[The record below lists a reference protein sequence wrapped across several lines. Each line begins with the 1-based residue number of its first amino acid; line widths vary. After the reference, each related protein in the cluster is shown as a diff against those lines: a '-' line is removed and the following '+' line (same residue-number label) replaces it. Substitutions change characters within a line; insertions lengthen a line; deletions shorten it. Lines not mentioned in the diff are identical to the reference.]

1 MAKNMRE
8 YINQKAQE
16 LDLERG
22 ESLAKIQAILDRL
35 YPGQARAKSLNQQV
49 LKIITPNASLASELR
64 LRQSEIIKEIVET
77 TLRPVNRLHI
87 QITTL

>member
-1 MAKNMRE
+1 MRE

-49 LKIITPNASLASELR
+49 LKIVTPNASLASELR
-64 LRQSEIIKEIVET
+64 LRQSEIIREIVET